1 MSEVTDVMST
11 HCSNVEKGLKCQ
23 GRRVE
28 AQQPDERQGAF
39 GVAQD
44 ADASPL
50 IVGFNCG
57 YAWTS
62 WPARRRL

>member
-1 MSEVTDVMST
+1 MSAHYST
-11 HCSNVEKGLKCQ
+11 HRNVEKGLKCQ
-23 GRRVE
+23 SRRVE

-39 GVAQD
+39 NVAQD

-50 IVGFNCG
+50 IVGFNYG

-62 WPARRRL
+62 WRVRRRL